1 MYSTNSTKAEKYKA
15 RYREAIRPPEQ
26 TERDPWPRWPFL
38 KAVYHALERG
48 LAEQAS
54 REDKR
59 TIKSSAYSDPY
70 DPPLPKA
77 RCRHRLYFV
86 YRGPKLV
93 LTKCHREP
101 VRFTYPD
108 EIEKYLRKGV
118 KLETKGGDGMVDR
131 ATKEMIDRLIEHME
145 SKATE

>member
-1 MYSTNSTKAEKYKA
+1 MMYSEKAEKYKA
-15 RYREAIRPPEQ
+15 RYIEAIQPPEQ
-26 TERDPWPRWPFL
+26 IEGKPWPRWPFL

-48 LAEQAS
+48 LAEQVS

-59 TIKSSAYSDPY
+59 NIESSLYSDPY
-70 DPPLPKA
+70 DPSLPKA

-101 VRFTYPD
+101 VRFQYP
-108 EIEKYLRKGV
+108 EQIEKYLRNGV
-118 KLETKGGDGMVDR
+118 TLEKKGGDGMIDR
-131 ATKEMIDRLIEHME
+131 TTKEMIDRLVEHMGP
-145 SKATE
+145 KASE